1 MDENENEIDVTE
13 KIEAPEKRDYAE
25 ELLAIIKSDDPPEV
39 KSEKLSNYHEN
50 DIAEVIPELTE
61 EEREELYKY
70 LGVDRVSEIFTYL
83 DDVDKYIEELD
94 TEEAADI
101 IESMD
106 ADDAI
111 DVLDELEEEKKEE
124 IINLMEKESVE
135 DIQLID
141 SYDDDM
147 IGSRMTTNFIA
158 IKKNL
163 TIKQAMREVIRE
175 AADNDNIST
184 IYALNDD
191 NTFYGAIELRDLI
204 RAREN
209 TPLEDIIT
217 TSYPYVYALETVEEC
232 IEDLKDYSEDS
243 IPVLKKDNTL
253 IGVITSSDIVEVV
266 DEELGDDY
274 AKLAGLTEAEDMK
287 EPLLKSMRKRI
298 PWLLA
303 LLALGLVVSA
313 VIQRFQTFIPAG
325 LIVLYTFQSLI
336 LDMSGN
342 TGTQSLGVTI
352 RLLNDES
359 FDGKSKFKFVLKELR
374 VGLSNG
380 LVIGLLAFTFIGLYL
395 TFLTSYPTD
404 IGVPG
409 FGFEVSA
416 CIGLSLVA
424 AMMIASLDGTLIPM
438 FFKKIGIDPAVASG
452 PLITTIND
460 FIAVCTYYGLSLI
473 LFVQIGVF
481 SYGA

>member
-1 MDENENEIDVTE
+1 MDKNERDFSEEEIENEI
-13 KIEAPEKRDYAE
+13 PEKRDYEE
-25 ELLAIIKSDDPPEV
+25 ELLGIIRSDNPPSVIKDE
-39 KSEKLSNYHEN
+39 LDNYHEN
-50 DIAEVIPELTE
+50 DIASIIPQLSE
-61 EEREELYKY
+61 EERKKLYKT

-94 TEEAADI
+94 SERAADI

-111 DVLDELEEEKKEE
+111 DVLEELEDDKKEE

-158 IKKNL
+158 ISKDL
-163 TIKQAMREVIRE
+163 SVKQAMKKVITD
-175 AADNDNIST
+175 AAENDNIST

-191 NTFYGAIELRDLI
+191 DTFYGAISLRDLI
-204 RAREN
+204 IAREQ
-209 TPLEDIIT
+209 TPLDDIIT
-217 TSYPYVYALETVEEC
+217 TSYPYVYATETVEEC
-232 IEDLKDYSEDS
+232 IEELKDYSEDS
-243 IPVLKKDNTL
+243 IPVLDKDNLL

-274 AKLAGLTEAEDMK
+274 AKFAGLTEAEDIS
-287 EPLLKSMRKRI
+287 EPLFKSMKKRI

-303 LLALGLVVSA
+303 LLVL
-313 VIQRFQTFIPAG
+313 G
-325 LIVLYTFQSLI
+325 LIVSSVISKFQIPVMSAGLVLLYSFQSLI

-352 RLLNDES
+352 RVLSDED
-359 FDGKSKFKFVLKELR
+359 FKGKKKFLYILKEMR
-374 VGLSNG
+374 VALCNG
-380 LVIGLLAFTFIGLYL
+380 LVIGTLAFTVIGLYL
-395 TFLTSYPTD
+395 TFIDKLPMW
-404 IGVPG
+404 
-409 FGFEVSA
+409 FAFEISA
-416 CIGLSLVA
+416 CIGISLVT
-424 AMMIASLDGTLIPM
+424 AMVIAGLDGTTIPM
-438 FFKKIGIDPAVASG
+438 IFKKIGIDPAVASG

-460 FIAVCTYYGLSLI
+460 LIAVCTYYGLSLL
-473 LFVQIGVF
+473 LFSQIGLF
-481 SYGA
+481 SIPLT